1 MGENARPEIRTL
13 YPAKREVH
21 QERHDHRD
29 ERPFA
34 DYADHVLEREKERRQ
49 AGQARHTGIP
59 YVSGIWRGSPTTQYA
74 DFRQYEREFNQRSAG
89 RREWEYSPRVEAFA
103 EAGIEQTNYL

>member
-29 ERPFA
+29 ERPFT

-59 YVSGIWRGSPTTQYA
+59 YVSGVRCGSPTTQYA
-74 DFRQYEREFNQRSAG
+74 DFRQYERELTQRPAG
-89 RREWEYSPRVEAFA
+89 RCEREYSPRVEAFA
-103 EAGIEQTNYL
+103 EARIK